1 MSSGTLRQ
9 GLLAGGILA
18 ALIGAAPTASIVAR
32 EKTET
37 PDFSSN
43 LVGWVGFDGA
53 GPFFEAVPGKE
64 PGPVVSDPAHPFV
77 PNGTDKQPTFR
88 IADLSNPN
96 LMPWVKEQMKKDIDE
111 VLAGK
116 AAFTPQSSCIPG
128 GVPMFMGL
136 GGPNPIVFLQ
146 TPKEVWIIFWSDH
159 QVRRVYLN
167 VSHSPNPKPSWYGE
181 SVGHYEGDTL
191 VVDTIGQNDK
201 TFVDIYRTPHTTKL
215 HVVERWRLIEGGKM
229 MESVFTVEDPGAFYR
244 SWTGRRRYRR
254 APQEPEEAPCAE
266 NNNANLFDYHI
277 PRADKP
283 DF

>member
-1 MSSGTLRQ
+1 MRVVALCVVG
-9 GLLAGGILA
+9 AVVGGLA
-18 ALIGAAPTASIVAR
+18 ASAWGAAP
-32 EKTET
+32 EKAP

-43 LVGWVGFDGA
+43 LSGWVGLNGA
-53 GPFFEAVPGKE
+53 GPFFEAVPGRE

-77 PNGTDKQPTFR
+77 PNGTDAQPTFR

-96 LMPWVKEQMKKDIDE
+96 LMPWVKDFMKKDIDE

-116 AAFTPQSSCIPG
+116 TAFTAQSSCMPG

-146 TPKEVWIIFWSDH
+146 TPKEVWIIFWSEH
-159 QVRRVYLN
+159 QVRRIYLN
-167 VSHSPNPKPSWYGE
+167 VPHSAHPKPSWYGE

-201 TFVDIYRTPHTTKL
+201 TFVDIYRTPHTDKL
-215 HVVERWRLIEGGKM
+215 HVVERWRMIDGGKM
-229 MESVFTVEDPGAFYR
+229 MESVFTVEDPGAFYKP
-244 SWTGRRRYRR
+244 WTAMRRYRR
-254 APQEPEEAPCAE
+254 AAQEPDEAPCAE
-266 NNNANLFDYHI
+266 NNSANLFDYHI
-277 PRADKP
+277 PKADKP